1 MIFEINT
8 TTEPTHVCISVK
20 GELNGATAPQL
31 EANLAGFLTHPGKQ
45 WVLDLEKLVF
55 SSSAGLRVFLS
66 YAKKTKNV
74 GGRLI
79 FCAVQPGVMDVFEV
93 SGFTRIFTI
102 VPTLD
107 QARKLAGAS

>member
-1 MIFEINT
+1 MFEINA
-8 TTEPTHVCISVK
+8 TTEPTHVYISLK

-31 EANLAGFLTHPGKQ
+31 ETKLASYLNDPSKQ

-66 YAKKTKNV
+66 YAKKTQNA

-79 FCAVQPGVMDVFEV
+79 FCAVQPGVLEVFEV

-107 QARKLAGAS
+107 GARKLVGAS

>member
-1 MIFEINT
+1 MFEIHT
-8 TTEPTHVCISVK
+8 TTEPTHVCISLK
-20 GELNGATAPQL
+20 GELNGATAPQF
-31 EANLAGFLTHPGKQ
+31 EADLAGYLSNPAKQ

-66 YAKKTKNV
+66 YAKKTKNA

-93 SGFTRIFTI
+93 SGFNRIFTI

-107 QARKLAGAS
+107 QARKLVGAS